1 MFSGDP
7 PAARRL
13 WMSRATPRASAR
25 SSGYSVAVGAGTVEG
40 CEEASGTVVGTG
52 TVRAPYEPSA
62 RPSCPIGTGFVTVA
76 AVSRRAP
83 GRPRP
88 PRIPSRGRR
97 GAEGPG
103 GARAGGFPHPPRA
116 RGLKVIG
123 FGAPQRARGKG

>member
-1 MFSGDP
+1 MFSGET

-13 WMSRATPRASAR
+13 WMARATPRASAR

-76 AVSRRAP
+76 GGGRRVGAAYEPSARPSCPIGTGFVTGAAVSRRPP
-83 GRPRP
+83 GRPRM
-88 PRIPSRGRR
+88 RLFATSTI
-97 GAEGPG
+97 AEVE
-103 GARAGGFPHPPRA
+103 R
-116 RGLKVIG
+116 
-123 FGAPQRARGKG
+123 

>member
-1 MFSGDP
+1 MFSGET

-25 SSGYSVAVGAGTVEG
+25 AWGYSGGVGGGAVEG

-52 TVRAPYEPSA
+52 TVGAPYEPSA

-83 GRPRP
+83 GRPRM
-88 PRIPSRGRR
+88 RLFATSTI
-97 GAEGPG
+97 AE
-103 GARAGGFPHPPRA
+103 
-116 RGLKVIG
+116 VE
-123 FGAPQRARGKG
+123 